1 MAMSFEEDLNI
12 SYLKTRE
19 SKYNFIKEY
28 VNDKVKTLN
37 NPEIVDNSLQPNANI
52 IYKLY
57 SDGTVTREKGG
68 WAYGNRNVTD
78 VLYEIIRPNTFF
90 TFPYKGE
97 NDGDTYGI
105 LTYDDCVRVRNI
117 IDKLM
122 VQT

>member
-1 MAMSFEEDLNI
+1 MAMSFEEDMDI

-19 SKYNFIKEY
+19 YKYEFIKEY

-37 NPEIVDNSLQPNANI
+37 NPDIINPLLQPNENI

-68 WAYGNRNVTD
+68 RAYGKRNVTD
-78 VLYEIIRPNTFF
+78 IMCEIIGQNTFF
-90 TFPYKGE
+90 KFPHKGE
-97 NDGDTYGI
+97 NEGDTYGF

-117 IDKLM
+117 INKLM
-122 VQT
+122 LQV